1 MKQTQSRQRILALPL
16 ALAMC
21 LSLLPGVALAAENE
35 PDLSSYVCEIWFN
48 PNGGTA
54 VKPANYEYFD
64 KDWDG
69 FTVETLLQS
78 TNKLPVFPDA
88 IRDGYT
94 FDGWYTAQTG
104 GTKVSSDTDLSL
116 YDTGSSQVFL
126 WAHWTQE
133 PQQIT
138 NFEVRFYYNGG
149 MLASSQGLE
158 GFEGDYGG
166 KFYQLLSD
174 NAGIATTLPQVTRS
188 EYTFDGWYTAETG
201 GERITTTTVLNPYL
215 GNAGAESRTDLV
227 NLWAH
232 WTKQPERGNM
242 MMFYPN
248 GGMVTEIDGHSRS
261 QLLGDALS
269 VTNLGVG
276 IELTSKAGMVYA
288 DTSGKLPCFPT
299 VTRDGYSFDGWYVV
313 PANQIPQSA
322 DMNAE
327 PEFMTEFGS
336 YPKASLSTAYTQYT
350 NFVAKWTKAVDTYT
364 VTFNLNGG
372 SGTTPEPLK
381 VPKDGAITL
390 PEKDP
395 TRSGYV
401 FQGWFSGTIKG
412 NELTDAVQWRNGD
425 KVTEDV
431 TLYAVWTTGDC
442 TIRFQLNGAPG
453 TMQSIKVAK
462 GSAPVLPDAP
472 TWSGHTFLYWMSGDV
487 DNGILKNARIW
498 VDGDTVT
505 EDITLYAFW
514 SGIPTDETLN
524 GLTYYFPNSS
534 GSFRYDE
541 NYQIPLERYQL
552 MFGETTRATE
562 LYNSRGT
569 WGGSC
574 FGMSSTSVMFFEG
587 NVSTGSYRSG
597 AKVPFDLHPTDASS
611 QFTLTEFIEA
621 MQVAQNTPIGSQAT
635 WRNKDKIDDL
645 FNAVKK
651 GPVVVS
657 MLHNVTYGGHAVVA
671 YDVVESSTE
680 TRLMIYDPNFPN
692 TERYIPFTKTVKG
705 GNAIYSWHYLMN
717 DSIDYGTEYNYFISY
732 ISASDINRIWAGRQS
747 STSANTDAMNFLS
760 LKTSN
765 ATITDS
771 AGNTVATVKNGEIT
785 VVSSEV
791 FPLLNIAP
799 TSDGETAANSS
810 TAMWLPTGTYTVSNT
825 GTGTLGVTMV
835 NVDQSATVSTAAS
848 SVTFLVDDSKATN
861 SVQVDGAGKSYDIT
875 LSSTLDQGYKEV
887 TLTGTTSAETT
898 AVAQISGKLYG
909 TNLDTKGT
917 LKVDGKSSDSSVL
930 AGTVPNVSTT
940 QPTKPTGTNP
950 FTDVAS
956 SAYYY
961 DAVLWAVENGVTSGT
976 SATTFSP
983 NDPCTRA
990 QIVTFLWRA
999 SGSPKSTTTTNPF
1012 KDVQAGAY
1020 YYDAVLWAVEKGITS
1035 GTSADTFSPNDS
1047 CTRAQTVTFLWRSA
1061 GSPKPAASSNPF
1073 TDVQSGTYYYDAVLW
1088 AVENSITSG
1097 TGANTFSPADTVTR
1111 GQTVTFLYRSQGK

>member
-1 MKQTQSRQRILALPL
+1 
-16 ALAMC
+16 
-21 LSLLPGVALAAENE
+21 
-35 PDLSSYVCEIWFN
+35 
-48 PNGGTA
+48 
-54 VKPANYEYFD
+54 
-64 KDWDG
+64 
-69 FTVETLLQS
+69 
-78 TNKLPVFPDA
+78 
-88 IRDGYT
+88 
-94 FDGWYTAQTG
+94 
-104 GTKVSSDTDLSL
+104 
-116 YDTGSSQVFL
+116 
-126 WAHWTQE
+126 
-133 PQQIT
+133 
-138 NFEVRFYYNGG
+138 
-149 MLASSQGLE
+149 
-158 GFEGDYGG
+158 
-166 KFYQLLSD
+166 
-174 NAGIATTLPQVTRS
+174 
-188 EYTFDGWYTAETG
+188 
-201 GERITTTTVLNPYL
+201 
-215 GNAGAESRTDLV
+215 
-227 NLWAH
+227 
-232 WTKQPERGNM
+232 
-242 MMFYPN
+242 
-248 GGMVTEIDGHSRS
+248 
-261 QLLGDALS
+261 
-269 VTNLGVG
+269 
-276 IELTSKAGMVYA
+276 
-288 DTSGKLPCFPT
+288 
-299 VTRDGYSFDGWYVV
+299 
-313 PANQIPQSA
+313 
-322 DMNAE
+322 
-327 PEFMTEFGS
+327 
-336 YPKASLSTAYTQYT
+336 
-350 NFVAKWTKAVDTYT
+350 
-364 VTFNLNGG
+364 
-372 SGTTPEPLK
+372 
-381 VPKDGAITL
+381 
-390 PEKDP
+390 
-395 TRSGYV
+395 
-401 FQGWFSGTIKG
+401 
-412 NELTDAVQWRNGD
+412 
-425 KVTEDV
+425 
-431 TLYAVWTTGDC
+431 
-442 TIRFQLNGAPG
+442 
-453 TMQSIKVAK
+453 
-462 GSAPVLPDAP
+462 
-472 TWSGHTFLYWMSGDV
+472 
-487 DNGILKNARIW
+487 
-498 VDGDTVT
+498 
-505 EDITLYAFW
+505 
-514 SGIPTDETLN
+514 
-524 GLTYYFPNSS
+524 
-534 GSFRYDE
+534 
-541 NYQIPLERYQL
+541 
-552 MFGETTRATE
+552 
-562 LYNSRGT
+562 
-569 WGGSC
+569 
-574 FGMSSTSVMFFEG
+574 
-587 NVSTGSYRSG
+587 
-597 AKVPFDLHPTDASS
+597 
-611 QFTLTEFIEA
+611 
-621 MQVAQNTPIGSQAT
+621 
-635 WRNKDKIDDL
+635 
-645 FNAVKK
+645 
-651 GPVVVS
+651 
-657 MLHNVTYGGHAVVA
+657 
-671 YDVVESSTE
+671 
-680 TRLMIYDPNFPN
+680 
-692 TERYIPFTKTVKG
+692 
-705 GNAIYSWHYLMN
+705 MN

-810 TAMWLPTGTYTVSNT
+810 TAMWLPTGTYNVSNT